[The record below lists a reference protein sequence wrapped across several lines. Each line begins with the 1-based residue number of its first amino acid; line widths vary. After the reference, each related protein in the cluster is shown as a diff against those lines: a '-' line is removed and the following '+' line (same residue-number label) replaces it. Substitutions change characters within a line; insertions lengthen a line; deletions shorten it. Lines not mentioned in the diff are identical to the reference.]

1 MVKVLIAEDE
11 DIIRKMLVQTIDWL
25 RMGCVVAAETASGS
39 QGVELIRELQP
50 ELVITDISMP
60 GMDGLEMIRRGQEFA
75 DFESIVL
82 TSYSRFDY
90 AKQAIGAGVAAYIL
104 KPIDEDILEQ
114 EVRKAC
120 RTLEKKQE
128 YRRMKLEQNMDKLN
142 AARREDLTAYQKAC
156 RDYYVR
162 LAIQRIIS
170 RYPERISVKTIAE
183 ELGVS
188 ASYLSRRFKSET
200 SETFGVILNRHR
212 ISKSI
217 ELLES
222 SPLRLY
228 EIAEAVGFTDYKHFC
243 NVFKRYTDLTPSDYQ
258 RMRGDLF
265 RKQPEGREE
274 NQEDKKWK

>member
-104 KPIDEDILEQ
+104 KPIDEDILEIG
-114 EVRKAC
+114 RASCK
-120 RTLEKKQE
+120 
-128 YRRMKLEQNMDKLN
+128 
-142 AARREDLTAYQKAC
+142 
-156 RDYYVR
+156 
-162 LAIQRIIS
+162 
-170 RYPERISVKTIAE
+170 ERV
-183 ELGVS
+183 
-188 ASYLSRRFKSET
+188 
-200 SETFGVILNRHR
+200 
-212 ISKSI
+212 
-217 ELLES
+217 
-222 SPLRLY
+222 
-228 EIAEAVGFTDYKHFC
+228 
-243 NVFKRYTDLTPSDYQ
+243 
-258 RMRGDLF
+258 
-265 RKQPEGREE
+265 
-274 NQEDKKWK
+274 